1 MGLMQLR
8 YFGTDGI
15 RGTFGEPP
23 MDLPFL
29 RRVGYALAQH
39 LKLRHPGRL
48 KLVAGRDP
56 RVSGPAIL
64 DALTE
69 GLRVAG
75 HQVLDCGIVPT
86 PAVPEYVQE
95 CHADFGV
102 MVTASHNPPGDN
114 GVKFFDHNGLKLDPA
129 VEAEIEAW
137 IDRVHAPA
145 AAPAL
150 APLEIADALESYQL
164 RRATLLP
171 PHGLAGWVIAVD
183 CGYGATCATT
193 PAVLRR
199 LGADVR
205 TRAAE
210 PDGARINTDAG
221 SEHPE
226 HLAGLVRQV
235 GARLGIAHDGDGDRL
250 VVCDE
255 TGALVDGDEILGLL
269 ALHMLRQGALKQGVV
284 VATVQSNM
292 GLDQAVTTAGGRV
305 VRVNVGDRNVLH
317 KLLELGAVLGGENSG
332 HYIFPEI
339 SRCGDGLLAALQ
351 IARVMRETGKPL
363 SELRREIPLLPQ
375 LTANLRVQTKKP
387 LEELRL
393 FGEARRAAETT
404 LRGRG
409 RVLARYSGT
418 EKKLRLLV
426 EGPESEE
433 LARLLAA
440 LTRAATQELGA
451 G

>member
-1 MGLMQLR
+1 MAMQLR

-15 RGTFGEPP
+15 RGVFGESP

-29 RRVGYALAQH
+29 RRLGYALAQH
-39 LKLRHPGRL
+39 LKLRHPGPL
-48 KLVAGRDP
+48 QLVVGRDP

-64 DALTE
+64 EALTE

-95 CHADFGV
+95 RHADFGV
-102 MVTASHNPPGDN
+102 MITASHNPPGDN
-114 GVKFFDHNGLKLDPA
+114 GIKFFDENGLKLDTGT
-129 VEAEIEAW
+129 EAEIEAW
-137 IDRVHAPA
+137 LDRVHAPPM
-145 AAPAL
+145 APIL
-150 APLEIADALESYQL
+150 PPLEAVDAVESFVL
-164 RRATLLP
+164 RRTLLLP
-171 PHGLAGWVIAVD
+171 AHGLAGWVIAVD

-199 LGADVR
+199 LGAKVH

-210 PDGARINTDAG
+210 PDGTRINADSG

-226 HLAGLVRQV
+226 HLAALVRAT
-235 GARLGIAHDGDGDRL
+235 GARLGLAHDGDGDRL

-269 ALHMLRQGALKQGVV
+269 ALHRLRKGTLAQGVV
-284 VATVQSNM
+284 VATVQSNL
-292 GLDQAVTTAGGRV
+292 GLDQAVAAAGGRV
-305 VRVNVGDRNVLH
+305 VRVGVGDRNVLH

-332 HYIFPEI
+332 HFIFPEI

-351 IARVMRETGKPL
+351 LAQVLRDSGRPL
-363 SELRREIPLLPQ
+363 SVLRREVPLLPQ
-375 LTANLRVQTKKP
+375 LTANLRVRHKRP
-387 LEELRL
+387 LEDLPL
-393 FGEARRAAETT
+393 FSEARRAAETA

-426 EGPESEE
+426 EGPVREE
-433 LARLLAA
+433 LSALLAA
-440 LTRAATQELGA
+440 LTRAANQELGA
-451 G
+451 S